1 MKYSNDVGVKN
12 ISEYQH
18 DYHLDIESDCRQ
30 MQIFT
35 GNHLN
40 TRFLDIL
47 AQDY

>member
-1 MKYSNDVGVKN
+1 MKYSNDVGVKI

-18 DYHLDIESDCRQ
+18 DYHLDMKSDCRQ

-40 TRFLDIL
+40 TWCLNIL